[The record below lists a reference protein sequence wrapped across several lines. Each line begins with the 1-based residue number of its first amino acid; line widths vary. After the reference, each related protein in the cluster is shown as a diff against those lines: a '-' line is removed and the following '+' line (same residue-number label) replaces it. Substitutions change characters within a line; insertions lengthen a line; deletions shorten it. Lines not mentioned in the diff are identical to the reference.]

1 MPRQII
7 ASSILTLFFLVV
19 LLIRYKAIKPANRN
33 SFILLILG
41 FSALTGALFI
51 NEYVQQFFNFSRIHI
66 FLAMLPALAYAG
78 WKTYRDPNSF
88 NTGSL
93 DRTLPTSPW
102 SGLATIAD
110 KFWFLVM
117 FVCLF
122 ICMFGT
128 MLISAA
134 FLTPLVLGVSNC
146 TPRDSVG
153 KIVEPV
159 MLFGGLGLG
168 IIIGFTCVSFISR
181 RFISAETHSN
191 WAKYFESQALN
202 LPPFLRKTVNY
213 VNGLIL
219 PRKQSST

>member
-1 MPRQII
+1 MSKQLI
-7 ASSILTLFFLVV
+7 ASSILTVLFLAG
-19 LLIRYKAIKPANRN
+19 LLIRYKELKPTNRN
-33 SFILLILG
+33 FYWLLILG
-41 FSALTGALFI
+41 FVALTGAIFI
-51 NEYVQQFFNFSRIHI
+51 NENVQRFFNFSRIHI
-66 FLAMLPALAYAG
+66 FLAIMPALAYAG
-78 WKTYRDPNSF
+78 WKTYKDPTSF
-88 NTGSL
+88 NTRSE
-93 DRTLPTSPW
+93 DRTLPTSQW

-110 KFWFLVM
+110 RFWFLVM

-168 IIIGFTCVSFISR
+168 IIIGFVCVSFISR
-181 RFISAETHSN
+181 RFISSETHSN
-191 WAKYFESQALN
+191 WAKYFESQASN
-202 LPPFLRKTVNY
+202 VSPFLRKAVNY
-213 VNGLIL
+213 VNGLML
-219 PRKQSST
+219 PRKQTSK